1 MQKLELTIN
10 QTMGVITGNFED
22 IKKSLETE
30 MAVYETKQFAE
41 EDKQKA
47 KGDLADLR
55 KLRKAVNDRKVE
67 VKKEYMKPYEVFEG
81 NVKELIGVIDKP
93 IALIDGQ
100 VKEFEAKRVEEKKAE
115 IQNLYNEL
123 VEVELHDYMPLEKI
137 YGEKWTNA
145 STTMKTIR
153 EEINLKVMQTRQDIA
168 TIKAM
173 KSEKEEQALN
183 LYMENNNLALAIQMI
198 NRYEQEKAEI
208 LRRKEKEEQE
218 RRDRELERERERGR
232 EEERARIREEER
244 LKAEAE
250 QKAIDQIK
258 TVDEVKAAELTTEDS
273 KTVVFTVKATDAEL
287 EEIEMALTSL
297 GVYFERKDV

>member
-1 MQKLELTIN
+1 MQNLELSVS
-10 QTMGVITGNFED
+10 QTMGVITDNFEE
-22 IKKSLETE
+22 IKGKLQAE
-30 MAVYETKQFAE
+30 MVTYKEKQFAE

-55 KLRKAVNDRKVE
+55 KLKKQVNDRKAE
-67 VKKEYMKPYEVFEG
+67 VKKIYMQPYTDFESK
-81 NVKELIGVIDKP
+81 VKELIAVIDEP
-93 IALIDGQ
+93 IKLIDGQ
-100 VKEFEAKRVEEKKAE
+100 VKEFEEKRVMQKKAD

-123 VEVELHDYMPLEKI
+123 VEEELHDYIPLEKI

-145 STTMKTIR
+145 TTSMKCIR
-153 EEINLKVMQTRQDIA
+153 EEINLKAMQTRQDIA

-173 KSEKEEQALN
+173 NSEKEEQALN
-183 LYMENNNLALAIQMI
+183 LYMENRNLALAIQMI

-218 RRDRELERERERGR
+218 RRERDLERERERVR
-232 EEERARIREEER
+232 EEERARIREEQRIQE
-244 LKAEAE
+244 EAE

-258 TVDEVKAAELTTEDS
+258 TVDEAKAAELTTEDS
-273 KTVVFTVKATDAEL
+273 KTAVFTVKATDAEL

>member
-1 MQKLELTIN
+1 M
-10 QTMGVITGNFED
+10 
-22 IKKSLETE
+22 
-30 MAVYETKQFAE
+30 
-41 EDKQKA
+41 
-47 KGDLADLR
+47 
-55 KLRKAVNDRKVE
+55 NDRKVE

-81 NVKELIGVIDKP
+81 KVKELIGVIDKP

-123 VEVELHDYMPLEKI
+123 VEEELHDYMPLEKI

-145 STTMKTIR
+145 STTMKSIR
-153 EEINLKVMQTRQDIA
+153 EEINIKVMQTRQDIA

-208 LRRKEKEEQE
+208 LQRKEKEEQE
-218 RRDRELERERERGR
+218 RRDRELGRERERVR
-232 EEERARIREEER
+232 EEERDRIRAEEK

-258 TVDEVKAAELTTEDS
+258 AVDEVKAAELTTEDS

>member
-1 MQKLELTIN
+1 MQKLELTVN
-10 QTMGVITGNFED
+10 QKMGVITDNFEE
-22 IKKSLETE
+22 IKESLKVE

-55 KLRKAVNDRKVE
+55 KLKKAVNDRKAE
-67 VKKEYMKPYEVFEG
+67 VKKEYMKPYEAFESK
-81 NVKELIGVIDKP
+81 VKELIGVIDKP

-100 VKEFEAKRVEEKKAE
+100 VKEFEEKRVMQKKEEINK
-115 IQNLYNEL
+115 LYDEL
-123 VEVELHDYMPLEKI
+123 VEEELWNYIPLEKI

-145 STTMKTIR
+145 STSMKCIR
-153 EEINLKVMQTRQDIA
+153 EEINLKAMQTRQDIT

-183 LYMENNNLALAIQMI
+183 LYMENNNLALAIQLI

-208 LRRKEKEEQE
+208 LQRKEKEEQE

-232 EEERARIREEER
+232 EEERARIREEEKI
-244 LKAEAE
+244 KAEAE

-258 TVDEVKAAELTTEDS
+258 TVDEAKAAELTTEDS

-287 EEIEMALTSL
+287 EEIEMALTSI

>member
-81 NVKELIGVIDKP
+81 KVKELIGVIDKP
-93 IALIDGQ
+93 IA
-100 VKEFEAKRVEEKKAE
+100 

-123 VEVELHDYMPLEKI
+123 VEEELHDYMPLEKI

-145 STTMKTIR
+145 STTMKSIR
-153 EEINLKVMQTRQDIA
+153 EEINLKVMQTRQDIT

-218 RRDRELERERERGR
+218 RRDRELEIERERVR

-244 LKAEAE
+244 LKTEAE
-250 QKAIDQIK
+250 QKVIDQIK

>member
-1 MQKLELTIN
+1 MQKLELAVS
-10 QTMGVITGNFED
+10 QKMGVITDNFEE
-22 IKKSLETE
+22 IKESLKAE

-55 KLRKAVNDRKVE
+55 KLKKAVNDRKVE
-67 VKKEYMKPYEVFEG
+67 VKKDYMKPYEAFESK
-81 NVKELIGVIDKP
+81 VKELIGVIDKP
-93 IALIDGQ
+93 ISMIDGQ
-100 VKEFEAKRVEEKKAE
+100 VKEFEAKRVMQKKEEINK
-115 IQNLYNEL
+115 LYDEL
-123 VEVELHDYMPLEKI
+123 VEEELWDYIPLEKI
-137 YGEKWTNA
+137 YGEKRTNA
-145 STTMKTIR
+145 STTMKSIR

-208 LRRKEKEEQE
+208 LQRKEKEEQE
-218 RRDRELERERERGR
+218 RRERELERERERVR
-232 EEERARIREEER
+232 EEERARIRAEEK

-258 TVDEVKAAELTTEDS
+258 AVDEVKAAELTTEDS

>member
-1 MQKLELTIN
+1 MQKLELTVN
-10 QTMGVITGNFED
+10 QKMGVITDNFEE
-22 IKKSLETE
+22 IKESLKVE

-55 KLRKAVNDRKVE
+55 KLKKAVNDRKAE
-67 VKKEYMKPYEVFEG
+67 VKKEYMKPYEAFESK
-81 NVKELIGVIDKP
+81 VKELIGVIDKP

-100 VKEFEAKRVEEKKAE
+100 VKEFEEKRVMQKKEEINK
-115 IQNLYNEL
+115 LYDEL
-123 VEVELHDYMPLEKI
+123 VEEELWNYIPLEKI

-145 STTMKTIR
+145 STSMKCIR
-153 EEINLKVMQTRQDIA
+153 EEINLKAMQTRQDIT

-183 LYMENNNLALAIQMI
+183 LYMENNNLALAIQLI

-208 LRRKEKEEQE
+208 LQRKEKEEQE

-232 EEERARIREEER
+232 EEERARIREEEKI
-244 LKAEAE
+244 KAEAE

-258 TVDEVKAAELTTEDS
+258 TVDEAKAAELTTEDT

-287 EEIEMALTSL
+287 EEIEMALTSI

>member
-1 MQKLELTIN
+1 MQKLELTVN
-10 QTMGVITGNFED
+10 QKMGVITDNFEE
-22 IKKSLETE
+22 IKESLKVE

-55 KLRKAVNDRKVE
+55 KLKKAVNDRKVE
-67 VKKEYMKPYEVFEG
+67 VKKEYMKPYEAFESK
-81 NVKELIGVIDKP
+81 VKELIGVIDKP

-100 VKEFEAKRVEEKKAE
+100 VKEFEEKRVMQKKEEINK
-115 IQNLYNEL
+115 LYDEL
-123 VEVELHDYMPLEKI
+123 VEEELWNYIPLEKI

-145 STTMKTIR
+145 STSMKCIR
-153 EEINLKVMQTRQDIA
+153 EEINLKAMQTRQDIT

-218 RRDRELERERERGR
+218 RRDRELEMERERVR
-232 EEERARIREEER
+232 EEERARIRAEEKI
-244 LKAEAE
+244 KAEAE

-258 TVDEVKAAELTTEDS
+258 TVDEAKAAELTTEDS

>member
-1 MQKLELTIN
+1 MQKLELTVN
-10 QTMGVITGNFED
+10 QKMGVITDNFEE
-22 IKKSLETE
+22 IKESLKAE

-67 VKKEYMKPYEVFEG
+67 VKKDYMKPYEAFESK
-81 NVKELIGVIDKP
+81 VKELIGVIDKP
-93 IALIDGQ
+93 ISMIDGQ
-100 VKEFEAKRVEEKKAE
+100 VKEFEAKRVMQKKEEINK
-115 IQNLYNEL
+115 LYDEL
-123 VEVELHDYMPLEKI
+123 VEEELWDYIPLEKI

-145 STTMKTIR
+145 STSMKVIR
-153 EEINLKVMQTRQDIA
+153 EEINLKVMQTRQNIA

-208 LRRKEKEEQE
+208 LQRKEKEEQE
-218 RRDRELERERERGR
+218 RRERELERERERVI

-258 TVDEVKAAELTTEDS
+258 AVDEVKAAELTTEDS

>member
-22 IKKSLETE
+22 IKKSLEAE

-55 KLRKAVNDRKVE
+55 KLRKAVNDRKAE
-67 VKKEYMKPYEVFEG
+67 VKKDYMKPYEVFEG
-81 NVKELIGVIDKP
+81 KVKELIGVIDKP

-123 VEVELHDYMPLEKI
+123 VEEELHDYIPLEKI

-145 STTMKTIR
+145 STTMKSIR
-153 EEINLKVMQTRQDIA
+153 EEINLKAMQTRQDIT

-208 LRRKEKEEQE
+208 LQRKEKEEQE
-218 RRDRELERERERGR
+218 RRERELERERERVR
-232 EEERARIREEER
+232 EEERARIREEEKI
-244 LKAEAE
+244 KAEAE

-258 TVDEVKAAELTTEDS
+258 AVDETKAAELTTEDS

-287 EEIEMALTSL
+287 EEIEIALTSL

>member
-10 QTMGVITGNFED
+10 QTMGVITGNFDD

-81 NVKELIGVIDKP
+81 KVKELIGVIDKP

-100 VKEFEAKRVEEKKAE
+100 VKEFEAKRVEEKKTE
-115 IQNLYNEL
+115 IQKLYGEL
-123 VEVELHDYMPLEKI
+123 VEEELHDYIPLEKI

-145 STTMKTIR
+145 STTMKSIR
-153 EEINLKVMQTRQDIA
+153 EEIDVWCKENLDMDGMCLDCADI
-168 TIKAM
+168 TDHHTGD
-173 KSEKEEQALN
+173 EQATVS
-183 LYMENNNLALAIQMI
+183 
-198 NRYEQEKAEI
+198 
-208 LRRKEKEEQE
+208 
-218 RRDRELERERERGR
+218 GR
-232 EEERARIREEER
+232 EWC
-244 LKAEAE
+244 E
-250 QKAIDQIK
+250 QWTGYCED
-258 TVDEVKAAELTTEDS
+258 DYHGHYYWETEYPGKYLHMD
-273 KTVVFTVKATDAEL
+273 F
-287 EEIEMALTSL
+287 
-297 GVYFERKDV
+297 

>member
-81 NVKELIGVIDKP
+81 KVKELIGVIDKP

-100 VKEFEAKRVEEKKAE
+100 VSDRGAMNHY
-115 IQNLYNEL
+115 IQSQL
-123 VEVELHDYMPLEKI
+123 
-137 YGEKWTNA
+137 
-145 STTMKTIR
+145 
-153 EEINLKVMQTRQDIA
+153 
-168 TIKAM
+168 
-173 KSEKEEQALN
+173 
-183 LYMENNNLALAIQMI
+183 
-198 NRYEQEKAEI
+198 
-208 LRRKEKEEQE
+208 LR
-218 RRDRELERERERGR
+218 D
-232 EEERARIREEER
+232 
-244 LKAEAE
+244 
-250 QKAIDQIK
+250 
-258 TVDEVKAAELTTEDS
+258 
-273 KTVVFTVKATDAEL
+273 
-287 EEIEMALTSL
+287 TS
-297 GVYFERKDV
+297 VWYQHF

>member
-1 MQKLELTIN
+1 MQKLELTVN
-10 QTMGVITGNFED
+10 QTMGVITDNFEE
-22 IKKSLETE
+22 IKESLKAE

-55 KLRKAVNDRKVE
+55 KLKKAVNDRKVE
-67 VKKEYMKPYEVFEG
+67 VKKDYMKPYEAFESK
-81 NVKELIGVIDKP
+81 VKELIGVIDKP

-100 VKEFEAKRVEEKKAE
+100 VKEFEAKRVMQKKEEINK
-115 IQNLYNEL
+115 LYDEL
-123 VEVELHDYMPLEKI
+123 VEEELWDYIPLEKI

-145 STTMKTIR
+145 TTSMKSIR
-153 EEINLKVMQTRQDIA
+153 EEMNLKVMQTRQDIT

-173 KSEKEEQALN
+173 KSEKVEQALN

-208 LRRKEKEEQE
+208 LQRKEKEEQE
-218 RRDRELERERERGR
+218 RRERELERERERVR
-232 EEERARIREEER
+232 EEERARIREEEKI
-244 LKAEAE
+244 KAEAE

-258 TVDEVKAAELTTEDS
+258 AVDEVKASELTTEDS
-273 KTVVFTVKATDAEL
+273 KTVIYTVKATDAEL

>member
-81 NVKELIGVIDKP
+81 KVKELIGVIDRP

-123 VEVELHDYMPLEKI
+123 VEEELHDYMPLEKI
-137 YGEKWTNA
+137 YGEKWINA
-145 STTMKTIR
+145 STTMKSIR
-153 EEINLKVMQTRQDIA
+153 EEINLKVM
-168 TIKAM
+168 
-173 KSEKEEQALN
+173 KSEKEEKALN

-208 LRRKEKEEQE
+208 LQRKEKEEQE
-218 RRDRELERERERGR
+218 RRDRELERERERVR

-250 QKAIDQIK
+250 QKVIDQIK
-258 TVDEVKAAELTTEDS
+258 TVDETKAAELTTEDS

-287 EEIEMALTSL
+287 EEIEMALTSI

>member
-10 QTMGVITGNFED
+10 QTMGVITGNFEE

-67 VKKEYMKPYEVFEG
+67 VKKEYMKPYEVF
-81 NVKELIGVIDKP
+81 
-93 IALIDGQ
+93 
-100 VKEFEAKRVEEKKAE
+100 VEEKKAE

-123 VEVELHDYMPLEKI
+123 VEEELHDYIPLEKI

-145 STTMKTIR
+145 STTMKSIR
-153 EEINLKVMQTRQDIA
+153 EEINLKAMQTRQDIA

-198 NRYEQEKAEI
+198 NRYEQEKA
-208 LRRKEKEEQE
+208 
-218 RRDRELERERERGR
+218 
-232 EEERARIREEER
+232 
-244 LKAEAE
+244 
-250 QKAIDQIK
+250 
-258 TVDEVKAAELTTEDS
+258 
-273 KTVVFTVKATDAEL
+273 
-287 EEIEMALTSL
+287 
-297 GVYFERKDV
+297 

>member
-81 NVKELIGVIDKP
+81 KVKELIGVIDKP

-100 VKEFEAKRVEEKKAE
+100 VKEFEAKRVEEKK
-115 IQNLYNEL
+115 Q
-123 VEVELHDYMPLEKI
+123 KSRTCT
-137 YGEKWTNA
+137 TNWWKKNCM
-145 STTMKTIR
+145 TTCRWK
-153 EEINLKVMQTRQDIA
+153 
-168 TIKAM
+168 
-173 KSEKEEQALN
+173 KS
-183 LYMENNNLALAIQMI
+183 
-198 NRYEQEKAEI
+198 
-208 LRRKEKEEQE
+208 
-218 RRDRELERERERGR
+218 
-232 EEERARIREEER
+232 
-244 LKAEAE
+244 
-250 QKAIDQIK
+250 
-258 TVDEVKAAELTTEDS
+258 
-273 KTVVFTVKATDAEL
+273 TVKSGQ
-287 EEIEMALTSL
+287 MHPP
-297 GVYFERKDV
+297 R

>member
-81 NVKELIGVIDKP
+81 KVKELIGVIDKP

-123 VEVELHDYMPLEKI
+123 VEEELHDYIPLEKI

-145 STTMKTIR
+145 STTMKSIR
-153 EEINLKVMQTRQDIA
+153 EEINSMAMQTRQDIA

-183 LYMENNNLALAIQMI
+183 LYMENNNLDDPD
-198 NRYEQEKAEI
+198 K
-208 LRRKEKEEQE
+208 
-218 RRDRELERERERGR
+218 
-232 EEERARIREEER
+232 
-244 LKAEAE
+244 
-250 QKAIDQIK
+250 
-258 TVDEVKAAELTTEDS
+258 
-273 KTVVFTVKATDAEL
+273 
-287 EEIEMALTSL
+287 EIEITIIKINWVDMENMVCNVT
-297 GVYFERKDV
+297 GKYHENEEPMHERIKKFRVVRK